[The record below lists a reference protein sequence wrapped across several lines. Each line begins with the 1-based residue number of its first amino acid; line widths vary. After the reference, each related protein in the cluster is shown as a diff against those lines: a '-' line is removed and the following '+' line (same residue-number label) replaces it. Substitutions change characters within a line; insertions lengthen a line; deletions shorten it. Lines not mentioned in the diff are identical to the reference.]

1 MGCPRQTSV
10 NKFRHQWIS
19 LTHSAFVI
27 GLVSLLWFA
36 FRTGTKPSRAA
47 YPCQKAAAA
56 SGYAWLAA
64 YVIPFLP
71 FAKVIKTKRL
81 SRPMVWMSLSL
92 LLFVGGG
99 WLAANMEW
107 GASGTRS
114 ANQAVALALPSNT
127 AASETASDIFV
138 VQNAPLE
145 TGGIPDLIEMM
156 AAGGLSFYQSQLDA
170 VAASPDGLIASNDI
184 VLLKINCQWANR
196 GGTNTDLLK
205 ALIQAIIDHPDGFRG
220 EIVVADNGQLQYGSA
235 NNGGR
240 FTWSQ
245 NNAEDRTQSVQNVV
259 DAFAETHAVSTY
271 LWDNITRTE
280 VSEYDTGDMTD
291 GYIVEQP
298 MDARSESFVAY
309 PKFQTS
315 FGTYVSFKNGIWDPT
330 EEAYDSDRL
339 VLINVPVLKPHGIY
353 GVTGCIKHYM
363 GVTSDSLTRQL
374 GARAHDT
381 IVAGGMGTLISGSR
395 LPDLNIMDAL
405 WVSLEPGKGPSVGYD
420 QATCLQVIAASTD
433 PVALDYWASKYIL
446 MQGAEQAGNSSRSFN
461 PEMTGIFPRV
471 FSKYLD
477 SSKNILQEDG
487 FQVTT
492 DEDAMNVHIK
502 IL

>member
-1 MGCPRQTSV
+1 MGCPRKIPGNEFSRLWT
-10 NKFRHQWIS
+10 W
-19 LTHSAFVI
+19 LAHSAFVI
-27 GLVSLLWFA
+27 GLLSLLWFV

-47 YPCQKAAAA
+47 YPCQQAAAA

-71 FAKVIKTKRL
+71 FAKVIKTKKL
-81 SRPMVWMSLSL
+81 SRPMVWMSVIL

-99 WLAANMEW
+99 WLTTNMEW
-107 GASGTRS
+107 GTSGTRS
-114 ANQAVALALPSNT
+114 ANQAIALVLPPVTSTSEIASN
-127 AASETASDIFV
+127 IFV

-145 TGGIPDLIEMM
+145 TGGIPNLIETM
-156 AAGGLSFYQSQLDA
+156 AVNGLSFYKSEFEA
-170 VAASPDGLIASNDI
+170 EAASPDGLIASDDI

-220 EIVVADNGQLQYGSA
+220 EVVVADNGQLQYGSA
-235 NNGGR
+235 NRGGR
-240 FTWSQ
+240 FTWPQ
-245 NNAEDRTQSVQNVV
+245 NNAEDRSQSVQNVA

-271 LWDNITRTE
+271 LWDTITRTE
-280 VSEYDTGDMTD
+280 VSEYDAGDMTD

-298 MDARSESFVAY
+298 MDPRSESFVTY
-309 PKFQTS
+309 PKFQTF
-315 FGTYVSFKNGIWDPT
+315 FGTYVSFKNGIWNPT
-330 EEAYDSDRL
+330 ENTFDSDRL

-374 GARAHDT
+374 GARAHNT
-381 IVAGGMGTLISGSR
+381 IMAGGMGTVISGSR
-395 LPDLNIMDAL
+395 FPDLNIVDAL
-405 WVSLEPGKGPSVGYD
+405 WVSLESGKGPSVGYE
-420 QATCLQVIAASTD
+420 QASCLQVIAASTD
-433 PVALDYWASKYIL
+433 PVALDYWVSKYIL
-446 MQGAEQAGNSSRSFN
+446 MQGAEQAGSSSRSFN
-461 PEMTGIFPRV
+461 PEITGIFPRA

-477 SSKNILQEDG
+477 SSKKILQEDG
-487 FQVTT
+487 LQVTT
-492 DEDAMNVHIK
+492 DEAAMNVYVK